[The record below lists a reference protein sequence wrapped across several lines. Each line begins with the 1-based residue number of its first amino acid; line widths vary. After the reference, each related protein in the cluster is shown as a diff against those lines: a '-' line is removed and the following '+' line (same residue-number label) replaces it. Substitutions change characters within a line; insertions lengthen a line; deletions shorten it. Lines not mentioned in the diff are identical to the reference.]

1 MEHGKFFYDFLGR
14 FQVSPSP
21 MNKDLSR
28 ANKDYPQWNALK
40 LRVSLIIG
48 YNVLIDRFTTFISI
62 HNWKISA
69 RELLLLFV
77 DYGYVVLR
85 FKSRLW
91 NTLRRW
97 TFWELAI
104 GKICVEIQ
112 LCMYLTSRGQTH
124 IQCDRQLSWI
134 LSVYLLQSKSF
145 KSSFKVD
152 FDSASMVDE
161 N

>member
-1 MEHGKFFYDFLGR
+1 MLKKTKNAAITIDSMEHGKFFYDFLGR

-112 LCMYLTSRGQTH
+112 LFDKSRADSYPMWQTT
-124 IQCDRQLSWI
+124 
-134 LSVYLLQSKSF
+134 LLNSQRI
-145 KSSFKVD
+145 SSSIKII
-152 FDSASMVDE
+152 
-161 N
+161 